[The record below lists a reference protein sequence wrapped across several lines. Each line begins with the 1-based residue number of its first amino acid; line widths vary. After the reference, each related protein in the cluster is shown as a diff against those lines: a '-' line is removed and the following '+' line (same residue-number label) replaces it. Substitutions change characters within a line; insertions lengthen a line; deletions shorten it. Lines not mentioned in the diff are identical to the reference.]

1 MLLDPK
7 NDYVFKRL
15 FTQAPHLLVSLIN
28 AVRAGQPPIRSLE
41 ILNPAIAPEELGG
54 KFIILDLLAQDRR
67 GRFYDIEM
75 QVKRYAH
82 WGERGL
88 LYLSRLLSEQLAAGA
103 DYRSL
108 KPAVGIHLLD
118 FELFKPTDPED
129 PERPPDQAAWCFEL
143 RDRHR
148 RDVVLTEDLEVNLI
162 ELPKADRLGLARP
175 ELAAWVTFFEH
186 WQEEARMSAVHYD
199 PVNDAMSTLRALSA
213 DDEARRLAFVRERAL
228 RDERSWLSAERDE
241 GRAEGERL
249 GMAKGER
256 LGMAKGKAATLLR
269 LLDRRFGAVPEAVAR
284 RVTTA
289 DAAAL
294 DAWIDNFLTAAD
306 LDEVFH

>member
-28 AVRAGQPPIRSLE
+28 AVRAGQPPIQSLE

-54 KFIILDLLAQDRR
+54 KFIILDLLARDGS
-67 GRFYDIEM
+67 GRWYDIEM

-88 LYLSRLLSEQLAAGA
+88 LYLSRLLSEQLASGT
-103 DYRSL
+103 DYQRL
-108 KPAVGIHLLD
+108 KPAIGIHLLD
-118 FELFKPTDPED
+118 FDLFQQED
-129 PERPPDQAAWCFEL
+129 RRDQAVWCFEL
-143 RDRHR
+143 RDRR
-148 RDVVLTEDLEVNLI
+148 RREVVLTDDLEVNLI
-162 ELPKADRLGLARP
+162 ELPKADRLGLAAP

-186 WQEEARMSAVHYD
+186 WQEEARMSELQYA
-199 PVNDAMSTLRALSA
+199 PVTDALATLRVLSA
-213 DDEARRLAFVRERAL
+213 DEEARRLAFVRQRAL
-228 RDERSWLSAERDE
+228 CDERSWLSAERDE
-241 GRAEGERL
+241 GRAE
-249 GMAKGER
+249 
-256 LGMAKGKAATLLR
+256 GKAATLLR
-269 LLDRRFGAVPEAVAR
+269 LLDRRFGAVPESVAR

-294 DAWIDNFLTAAD
+294 DAWIDNILTAAD
-306 LDEVFH
+306 LDEVFR